1 MKKVEK
7 ERFNFCEQTA
17 FNGVPCGENEV
28 LLPVV
33 LSEDMVETLNGSGF
47 NKKYAKTWKFK
58 GAKKKVPVAFVP
70 WPKELEEEGIK
81 LFYEQVSDYLK
92 QYNYDK
98 NVVSLDELE
107 ESEKEDDS
115 LKKKRKRFKKD
126 PLATRKFDE
135 IERYK
140 QILEYLLQRLE
151 EMDPIYAEY
160 IFWKEQGY
168 NKKEVLEI
176 LNLGVKKSQAYDII
190 KKIETKVYEI
200 IEEL

>member
-1 MKKVEK
+1 MKKFGK
-7 ERFNFCEQTA
+7 ERFSLCEQTS
-17 FNGVPCGENEV
+17 FNGVPCEENEV

-33 LSEDMVETLNGSGF
+33 LSEDMVETLKCSGF
-47 NKKYAKTWKFK
+47 NKKYAKTWKFR
-58 GAKKKVPVAFVP
+58 GVKKKVPVAFVP
-70 WPKELEEEGIK
+70 WAKELEEEGIK

-92 QYNYDK
+92 RFDYDK

-115 LKKKRKRFKKD
+115 LNKKRKRFKKD
-126 PLATRKFDE
+126 PLGTRKFDE
-135 IERYK
+135 AEIYK
-140 QILEYLLQRLE
+140 YALAYLLKRLE
-151 EMDPIYAEY
+151 EIDPTYAEY

-190 KKIETKVYEI
+190 KKIEKKTHEI
-200 IEEL
+200 MDEF

>member
-7 ERFNFCEQTA
+7 ERFNLCEQTS
-17 FNGVPCGENEV
+17 FNGTPYEENEV

-70 WPKELEEEGIK
+70 WAKELEEEGIK

-92 QYNYDK
+92 RYSYDK
-98 NVVSLDELE
+98 NVVSLDEILDNI
-107 ESEKEDDS
+107 KDDD
-115 LKKKRKRFKKD
+115 KFAID
-126 PLATRKFDE
+126 PTGTRKYDE
-135 IERYK
+135 TERYK
-140 QILEYLLQRLE
+140 YVLALLLKRLE
-151 EMDPIYAEY
+151 EIDPTYAEY
-160 IFWKEQGY
+160 VFWKEQGY

-200 IEEL
+200 MDEL